1 MRKTKLKKVI
11 EEAEEVNSSILAFA
25 KSHKIPNEYFEYI
38 SVEAHPVVVSASRK
52 LKILAPHFEKLVKD
66 IIVGITS
73 LHESSATLSKEY
85 SNSDL
90 SRQHDYTLTGIA
102 IWSKDNQTVLSYPNL
117 WVSPRPI
124 YASAYNYTNDGLTK
138 EIALFPKVTER
149 LASKIKLDISN
160 GRTESWTPVSRGIK
174 PLGANREQSL
184 SGYLAKHL
192 MFCGKSM
199 QTIHG
204 GSQIIDAISAKVH
217 ELYAPT
223 EFHFADTVEDIRY
236 MYTVN
241 SRETPTSCMDSKH
254 SFNLKYED
262 GSEARPVDFYAH
274 CPITRGAYLK
284 RGKTILARTICWLDT
299 LTDRWF
305 FGRVYGNRS
314 AYQTSLINKLKAE
327 VNPATNHGY
336 THLSDDRDWF
346 PGRGNYDYAPYPN
359 RAVDTF
365 TMPYARTDDDY
376 EVALIP
382 YLDQLPFNSIKVDT
396 GSGEWTYHIN
406 HSDNHEKG
414 EHPIDVRATCGYY
427 YPDGG
432 SIDDYVHCAEC
443 DAEHWHED
451 AIEISGEYFC
461 DSYCAVDYGLCLY
474 VQSDNS
480 RWRRRSQL
488 PVADYV
494 PAFGQDA
501 LFSNYQ
507 AAINNMNTAVYRP
520 SLFAETEF
528 DLFVYTRRIGLPL
541 LSNWLLVDGASTY
554 QGLNNLH
561 LYYHPRDVYLAETK
575 NVGMTFTKQVVSQ
588 MTPDYLAKIQ
598 CRHANTTS
606 IIDTV
611 ACTRNIEDNL
621 HIKDS
626 YELISHTRYR
636 NDTIFDF
643 DMDREGKAIFEAFSQ
658 KLGDLPKLLT
668 GELPKLRLF
677 VTTNKG
683 ETK

>member
-38 SVEAHPVVVSASRK
+38 PVEAHPVVVSATRK
-52 LKILAPHFEKLVKD
+52 LKILSPHFEKLVRD

-73 LHESSATLSKEY
+73 LRDSSAVLSKEY
-85 SNSDL
+85 DNHAL
-90 SRQHDYTLTGIA
+90 ARQHDYKLTGIA
-102 IWSKDNQTVLSYPNL
+102 IWSKDNQTVFHYPNL
-117 WVSPRPI
+117 WVTSRNV
-124 YASAYNYTNDGLTK
+124 YASAYQYQNDGLTT
-138 EIALFPKVTER
+138 EVALFPKVTER

-174 PLGANREQSL
+174 RLGAKREQSL
-184 SGYLAKHL
+184 SGYLAKCL

-199 QTIHG
+199 QSIHG
-204 GSQIIDAISAKVH
+204 GSQIVDAISAKVH

-236 MYTVN
+236 MYTVD

-254 SFNLKYED
+254 SFGLKYED

-284 RGKTILARTICWLDT
+284 RGNTVLARTICWLDT

-327 VNPATNHGY
+327 INPETNYGY
-336 THLSDDRDWF
+336 TQLSDDRDWF

-365 TMPYARTDDDY
+365 TMPYARTDDDC

-382 YLDQLPFNSIKVDT
+382 YLDQLPFNSIKVD
-396 GSGEWTYHIN
+396 SGRVWTYHIN
-406 HSDNHEKG
+406 HSNNHEKG
-414 EHPIDVRATCGYY
+414 EYPIDVRATCGYY

-432 SIDDYVHCAEC
+432 SSDDYVYCAEC

-461 DSYCAVDYGLCLY
+461 DSYCAVDYGLCLF

-488 PVADYV
+488 PVEEHI
-494 PAFGQDA
+494 PAFGQHA

-520 SLFAETEF
+520 SLFAETEL
-528 DLFVYTRRIGLPL
+528 DLFVYVRRIGLPL
-541 LSNWLLVDGASTY
+541 LNNELLVDGDATY
-554 QGLNNLH
+554 QGLNNVH
-561 LYYHPRDVYLAETK
+561 LYHHPRDVYLAETK
-575 NVGMTFTKQVVSQ
+575 NVDMTFTKQVVSQ

-606 IIDTV
+606 FIDTV
-611 ACTRNIEDNL
+611 SCTRNIEDNL

-636 NDTIFDF
+636 SSTIFDF
-643 DMDREGKAIFEAFSQ
+643 DMDREDKAIFEAFSQ

>member
-11 EEAEEVNSSILAFA
+11 EEAEEVNSSILSFA

-38 SVEAHPVVVSASRK
+38 PVEAHPVVVSATRK
-52 LKILAPHFEKLVKD
+52 LKILAPHFVKLLKD
-66 IIVGITS
+66 IIVGINGLS
-73 LHESSATLSKEY
+73 QSSATLSKEY

-90 SRQHDYTLTGIA
+90 SRTHDYKLTGIA
-102 IWSKDNQTVLSYPNL
+102 IWSKNNDTVISYPNL
-117 WVSPRPI
+117 WVSNRPV
-124 YASAYNYTNDGLTK
+124 YSSAYNYTNDGLTR

-174 PLGANREQSL
+174 RLGANREQSL

-199 QTIHG
+199 QCIQG
-204 GSQIIDAISAKVH
+204 GSQVIDAISARVH

-223 EFHFADTVEDIRY
+223 EFCFADTVKDIRF
-236 MYTVN
+236 MYTVDN
-241 SRETPTSCMDSKH
+241 RETPTSCMDSKH
-254 SFNLKYED
+254 SFGLRYTD

-284 RGKTILARTICWLDT
+284 RGNTVLARTICWLDT

-327 VNPATNHGY
+327 VNPATNYGY
-336 THLSDDRDWF
+336 TQLSDDRHWF
-346 PGRGNYDYAPYPN
+346 PGRSNYDYAPYPN

-365 TMPYARTDDDY
+365 TMPYALTGDGY
-376 EVALIP
+376 EVALMP

-396 GSGEWTYHIN
+396 AKSEWTYHIN
-406 HSDNHEKG
+406 HSDSHEKG
-414 EHPIDVRATCGYY
+414 DHPVDVRATCGYY

-432 SIDDYVHCAEC
+432 SSDDYVYCVEC

-451 AIEISGEYFC
+451 AMHVRGDYFC
-461 DSYCAVDYGLCLY
+461 DSQCAIDYGLRLY

-480 RWRRRSQL
+480 RWESL
-488 PVADYV
+488 DGVPANAI
-494 PAFGQDA
+494 PAFGQSA
-501 LFSNYQ
+501 WFSNYQ
-507 AAINNMNTAVYRP
+507 AAINNLNASVYLP
-520 SLFAETEF
+520 SLFAETEV
-528 DLFVYTRRIGLPL
+528 DCFVYCRRIDYPFLPSVL
-541 LSNWLLVDGASTY
+541 LTKPGGY
-554 QGLNNLH
+554 QGIYQLALH
-561 LYYHPRDVYLAETK
+561 RSRDVYLAETK
-575 NVGMTFTKQVVSQ
+575 NVDMTVAKSVISNMNQS
-588 MTPDYLAKIQ
+588 YLENIQ
-598 CRHANTTS
+598 CMHALSSS

-611 ACTRNIEDNL
+611 PCKRNIEDNL

-626 YELISHTRYR
+626 YEFISNMRSR
-636 NDTIFDF
+636 SLFDF
-643 DMDREGKAIFEAFSQ
+643 DIEKQDEALADAFS
-658 KLGDLPKLLT
+658 KELGGLPKLLR
-668 GELPKLRLF
+668 GELPKLKQF
-677 VTTNKG
+677 VTTN
-683 ETK
+683 

>member
-38 SVEAHPVVVSASRK
+38 PVEAHPVVVSATRK
-52 LKILAPHFEKLVKD
+52 LKILAPHFEKLLKD

-73 LHESSATLSKEY
+73 LHESSAVLSKEY

-90 SRQHDYTLTGIA
+90 SRQHDYKLSAIA

-124 YASAYNYTNDGLTK
+124 YASAYNHTNDGLTK
-138 EIALFPKVTER
+138 EIALFPKVTTR
-149 LASKIKLDISN
+149 LRDKINIDISN

-174 PLGANREQSL
+174 RLGANREQSL
-184 SGYLAKHL
+184 SGYLAKYL
-192 MFCGKSM
+192 TFRGKSM
-199 QTIHG
+199 QSIHG

-236 MYTVN
+236 MYTVD

-254 SFNLKYED
+254 SFGLKYED
-262 GSEARPVDFYAH
+262 GSEARPVDFYAY

-284 RGKTILARTICWLDT
+284 RGKTVLARTICWLDT

-327 VNPATNHGY
+327 INPETNHGY

-359 RAVDTF
+359 RAFDTF
-365 TMPYARTDDDY
+365 TMPYARTGDDY

-382 YLDQLPFNSIKVDT
+382 YLDQLPFNSIRVDT
-396 GSGEWTYHIN
+396 GNGEWTYHIN

-414 EHPIDVRATCGYY
+414 DHPIDVRATCGYY

-432 SIDDYVHCAEC
+432 GIDDYVHCAEC

-451 AIEISGEYFC
+451 VLEVGGEYFC

-507 AAINNMNTAVYRP
+507 AAINNMNTAIYRP
-520 SLFAETEF
+520 SLFAETEL
-528 DLFVYTRRIGLPL
+528 DLFVYIRRIGLPL
-541 LSNWLLVDGASTY
+541 LNNELLVDGYETY
-554 QGLNNLH
+554 QGLNNVH
-561 LYYHPRDVYLAETK
+561 LYQHPRDVNLAESKSVLPVTK
-575 NVGMTFTKQVVSQ
+575 PVVSQ

-598 CRHANTTS
+598 CRHAHTTS
-606 IIDTV
+606 IINTV
-611 ACTRNIEDNL
+611 SCTRNIEDNL

-643 DMDREGKAIFEAFSQ
+643 DMDREDKAIFEAFSQ
-658 KLGDLPKLLT
+658 KLGDLPKLIA
-668 GELPKLRLF
+668 GELPKLKLF

>member
-1 MRKTKLKKVI
+1 
-11 EEAEEVNSSILAFA
+11 
-25 KSHKIPNEYFEYI
+25 
-38 SVEAHPVVVSASRK
+38 
-52 LKILAPHFEKLVKD
+52 
-66 IIVGITS
+66 
-73 LHESSATLSKEY
+73 
-85 SNSDL
+85 
-90 SRQHDYTLTGIA
+90 
-102 IWSKDNQTVLSYPNL
+102 
-117 WVSPRPI
+117 
-124 YASAYNYTNDGLTK
+124 
-138 EIALFPKVTER
+138 
-149 LASKIKLDISN
+149 
-160 GRTESWTPVSRGIK
+160 
-174 PLGANREQSL
+174 
-184 SGYLAKHL
+184 
-192 MFCGKSM
+192 
-199 QTIHG
+199 
-204 GSQIIDAISAKVH
+204 
-217 ELYAPT
+217 
-223 EFHFADTVEDIRY
+223 
-236 MYTVN
+236 
-241 SRETPTSCMDSKH
+241 MDSKH

-262 GSEARPVDFYAH
+262 GSEARPVDFYAY

-327 VNPATNHGY
+327 INPATNHGY
-336 THLSDDRDWF
+336 TQLSDDRDWF

-365 TMPYARTDDDY
+365 TMPYARTDDDH

-396 GSGEWTYHIN
+396 GRVWTYHIN

-414 EHPIDVRATCGYY
+414 DHPVDVRATCGYY
-427 YPDGG
+427 YPEGG
-432 SIDDYVHCAEC
+432 SSDDYVYCAEC

-451 AIEISGEYFC
+451 ALEVGGEYFC
-461 DSYCAVDYGLCLY
+461 DSYCAVDYGLCLF

-488 PVADYV
+488 QAEYI
-494 PAFGQDA
+494 PAFGQHA

-507 AAINNMNTAVYRP
+507 AAINNMNTAIYRP
-520 SLFAETEF
+520 SLFAETEL
-528 DLFVYTRRIGLPL
+528 DLFVYIRRIGLPL
-541 LSNWLLVDGASTY
+541 LSNELLVDGASTY
-554 QGLNNLH
+554 QGLNNVY
-561 LYYHPRDVYLAETK
+561 LYQHPRDVYLAETK
-575 NVGMTFTKQVVSQ
+575 NVDMTFTKPVVSQ

-606 IIDTV
+606 LIDTV
-611 ACTRNIEDNL
+611 SCTRNIEDNL

-636 NDTIFDF
+636 SSAIFDF
-643 DMDREGKAIFEAFSQ
+643 DMDREDKAIFEAFSQ

-668 GELPKLRLF
+668 GELPKLKLF